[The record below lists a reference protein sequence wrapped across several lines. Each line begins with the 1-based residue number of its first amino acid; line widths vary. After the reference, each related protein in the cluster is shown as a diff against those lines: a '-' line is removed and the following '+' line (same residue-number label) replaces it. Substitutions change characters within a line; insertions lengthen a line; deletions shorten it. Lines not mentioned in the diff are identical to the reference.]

1 MELPDLEAVAAYLDA
16 HAAPVAADLALVFGT
31 RLPDPA
37 RVALDLYARRLA
49 PLIAL
54 TGGINR
60 IDGLPE
66 AHRHR
71 DILIAGGVP
80 LDAIVVE
87 DRSTNTLENV
97 VYALPLIAERLP
109 LAGIAR
115 VLVVAK
121 WFHSRRAVM
130 TLKRHMPAGVRYY
143 PVTYEPPGLE
153 RGRWQYDDAARATIL
168 KNWDAI
174 SRYLARGH
182 LSEIAAD
189 GDAFV

>member
-1 MELPDLEAVAAYLDA
+1 M
-16 HAAPVAADLALVFGT
+16 
-31 RLPDPA
+31 
-37 RVALDLYARRLA
+37 
-49 PLIAL
+49 
-54 TGGINR
+54 
-60 IDGLPE
+60 
-66 AHRHR
+66 
-71 DILIAGGVP
+71 P

-97 VYALPLIAERLP
+97 VYAIPLIAERLP
-109 LAGIAR
+109 LAGITR
-115 VLVVAK
+115 VLVVVK

-153 RGRWQYDDAARATIL
+153 RGRWRHDDDARATL
-168 KNWDAI
+168 LGNWGAI

>member
-1 MELPDLEAVAAYLDA
+1 MEPPDLDAIAAYLDVQS
-16 HAAPVAADLALVFGT
+16 APAAADIALVFGT

-37 RVALDLYARRLA
+37 HVALDLYARRLV

-71 DILIAGGVP
+71 DILVAGGVP
-80 LDAIVVE
+80 IDAIMVE
-87 DRSTNTLENV
+87 ERSTNTLENV
-97 VYALPLIAERLP
+97 QCALPLIAERLP
-109 LAGIAR
+109 LASITR

-143 PVTYEPPGLE
+143 PVTYAPPGLE
-153 RGRWQYDDAARATIL
+153 RGRWRHDDAARAAVL

-174 SRYLARGH
+174 PRYLARGH
-182 LSEIAAD
+182 LAEIAAD